1 MANELLNSL
10 LKEYEHKKMQAELDL
25 EKRKELLYKKIPRL
39 SEIESELNHF
49 AIQTTKNILNNNSNS
64 LNELYDKVNI
74 LKNEKAKIL
83 KENNI
88 TEDYLKPFYECK
100 ICNDTGYIQDN
111 NYKTTMCS
119 CLKQKLL
126 DISFNEANVYNIRK
140 ENFDSFNENLFSDKC
155 DASRYKFDISPREN
169 IINIKNKCKEFIK
182 NFDDINSKNLL
193 FTGSTGLR

>member
-49 AIQTTKNILNNNSNS
+49 AIQTTKNILNNNSDS
-64 LNELYDKVNI
+64 LNELYDKVNV
-74 LKNEKAKIL
+74 LKNEKARIL

-88 TEDYLKPFYECK
+88 TEDYLKPFYACK

-126 DISFNEANVYNIRK
+126 DISFNKSNMSNLDK
-140 ENFDSFNENLFSDKC
+140 ENFEHFNENIFSDKI
-155 DASRYKFDISPREN
+155 DIEKYKSNISPRDN
-169 IINIKNKCKEFIK
+169 IRQIKDKCVEFVN
-182 NFDDINSKNLL
+182 NFDNPNEHNLL
-193 FTGSTGLR
+193 FVGNTGLR

>member
-10 LKEYEHKKMQAELDL
+10 LKEYEQKKIHAEIDL

-39 SEIESELNHF
+39 SEIENELNHF

-74 LKNEKAKIL
+74 LRNEKIRIL

-88 TEDYLKPFYECK
+88 SDDYLKPFYECN
-100 ICNDTGYIQDN
+100 ICKDTGYIQTD
-111 NYKTTMCS
+111 NYKTKMCN

-126 DISFNEANVYNIRK
+126 NISFNKSNISNLDK
-140 ENFDSFNENLFSDKC
+140 ENFEHFNPNVFSDKI
-155 DASRYKFDISPREN
+155 DIQKYKSNISPREN
-169 IINIKNKCKEFIK
+169 IIQIKEKCVEFVD
-182 NFDDINSKNLL
+182 NFDDPNFSNLL
-193 FTGSTGLR
+193 FVGNTGLR